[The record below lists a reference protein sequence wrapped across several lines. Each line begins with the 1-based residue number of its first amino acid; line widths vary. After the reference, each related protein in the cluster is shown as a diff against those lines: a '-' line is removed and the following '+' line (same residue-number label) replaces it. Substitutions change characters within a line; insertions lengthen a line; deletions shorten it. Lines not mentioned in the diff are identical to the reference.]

1 MKLDKINAM
10 NQKVSII
17 LLMLLVTGIACIME
31 LREMAKNKPVYAH
44 NFIPD
49 DLSTFLTLVYR
60 TQVELLL
67 TNIDFPL
74 NASLALEHAE
84 NTADLMDDAFYLGD
98 SRDDTD
104 FVKKYNQ
111 ALNNRNS
118 TINALVLANILDQVL
133 TEYGKAYDIDY
144 DPTNM
149 SNMMMTNVS
158 NMENMLPMMMTKGSE
173 TSSSLV
179 FSNTNMSQTGKDN
192 SDRLALGGAA
202 NYQSSQRLS
211 EIADDVFRNI
221 LLSSPTQNINNTHK
235 KMLESKIEKNLVEL
249 NDLVKSNATIQ
260 DLMML
265 VHGEIHPNLQLA
277 YNLRLEQ

>member
-1 MKLDKINAM
+1 M
-10 NQKVSII
+10 NQIVSII
-17 LLMLLVTGIACIME
+17 LFLLLVSGTTCIME
-31 LREMAKNKPVYAH
+31 SRETAKNKPAYAH
-44 NFIPD
+44 SFIPD
-49 DLSTFLTLVYR
+49 DLSTYLTLVYR

-67 TNIDFPL
+67 TNINFPS
-74 NASLALEHAE
+74 NASLALQHAE
-84 NTADLMDDAFYLGD
+84 NTADLMDDAFYMGD
-98 SRDDTD
+98 SRDDSD

-118 TINALVLANILDQVL
+118 TIDALVLANILDQVL

-149 SNMMMTNVS
+149 SNMMMKTNMS
-158 NMENMLPMMMTKGSE
+158 NIENISPMMRTKGSE
-173 TSSSLV
+173 NSSSLV
-179 FSNTNMSQTGKDN
+179 SSNLNMSQAGKDN
-192 SDRLALGGAA
+192 DSPALSGAA

-221 LLSSPTQNINNTHK
+221 LLSSPTQSINNTHN
-235 KMLESKIEKNLVEL
+235 KMLESKIEKNLVKL
-249 NDLVKSNATIQ
+249 NDLVNSNATIQ

-277 YNLRLEQ
+277 YNLRLKQ

>member
-1 MKLDKINAM
+1 MQLGQINPMNHKI
-10 NQKVSII
+10 SII
-17 LLMLLVTGIACIME
+17 LFLLLVSGIACIMG
-31 LREMAKNKPVYAH
+31 LRETVKGKPVYAH

-67 TNIDFPL
+67 TNINFPS

-84 NTADLMDDAFYLGD
+84 NTADLLDDAFYLGD

-149 SNMMMTNVS
+149 SNMMMT
-158 NMENMLPMMMTKGSE
+158 KGSE
-173 TSSSLV
+173 TSSTRVS
-179 FSNTNMSQTGKDN
+179 SNLNMSQIGKDN
-192 SDRLALGGAA
+192 NDIPALSSAA
-202 NYQSSQRLS
+202 PYQSSQ
-211 EIADDVFRNI
+211 
-221 LLSSPTQNINNTHK
+221 
-235 KMLESKIEKNLVEL
+235 
-249 NDLVKSNATIQ
+249 
-260 DLMML
+260 
-265 VHGEIHPNLQLA
+265 
-277 YNLRLEQ
+277 